1 MVGGERLKRGTPGH
15 PKLERLADLLSV
27 RKREAVG
34 MIELLHHFTDE
45 YAPRGDV
52 GKFTDAQIAR
62 RVDWDGDPSRL
73 ISALIESG
81 LVDLHPVHRLVIHDW
96 HDHAPEY
103 TKRKATK
110 VTNGADPTGWA
121 VDDEPSGLIQKN
133 PDISGLPC
141 HAMPSQSMPG
151 QDGSGPETSE
161 PQRAAPAKTPTQE
174 PEPQAPAP
182 RARTK
187 RKPVAEL
194 TLAPDRLPDADRPR
208 LEAWLEKRGWE
219 WFASELPREVETCL
233 AHFRANGGSKADW
246 YATAQTWITRAIN
259 GGGGFQPMPA
269 ERREEIAK
277 RSRSI
282 QAGRR
287 IAAEIAAKPTPI
299 RDPPEAEPEE
309 IVFRSV
315 TVGGG

>member
-1 MVGGERLKRGTPGH
+1 M
-15 PKLERLADLLSV
+15 
-27 RKREAVG
+27 
-34 MIELLHHFTDE
+34 
-45 YAPRGDV
+45 
-52 GKFTDAQIAR
+52 
-62 RVDWDGDPSRL
+62 PSRVIRSEINSSESLSRVSMEAELTFDRL
-73 ISALIESG
+73 IL
-81 LVDLHPVHRLVIHDW
+81 
-96 HDHAPEY
+96 
-103 TKRKATK
+103 
-110 VTNGADPTGWA
+110 A
-121 VDDEPSGLIQKN
+121 VDDFGRFDARPQVLKAHLFPMRDAVSPNDVFGWVRELSTGQNAPVRLYEVDGRPYLALTGWEKHRGNGRRGTTSKYPEPPESALCSSVHSEEI
-133 PDISGLPC
+133 PDPLEIRP
-141 HAMPSQSMPG
+141 
-151 QDGSGPETSE
+151 GSGGRETGSEKRLSGVEPE
-161 PQRAAPAKTPTQE
+161 RAAPAQTPAQK

-182 RARTK
+182 RVRTTP
-187 RKPVAEL
+187 RKPQAAL

-282 QAGRR
+282 QASRT

-309 IVFRSV
+309 FVFRSV